1 MDEDPVDAIGE
12 AASDVSQ
19 SNAFKACMFIVLYS
33 FNFIARQIVGPP
45 LKPPVEKS
53 ACNVLVVH

>member
-19 SNAFKACMFIVLYS
+19 SNAFKECMFIVLYS

-45 LKPPVEKS
+45 PS
-53 ACNVLVVH
+53 RNIDMQRIGCA

>member
-19 SNAFKACMFIVLYS
+19 SNAFKACMFIVFYS

-45 LKPPVEKS
+45 PS
-53 ACNVLVVH
+53 RNIDMQRIGCA